1 MPSQNLYR
9 KSYNKIKYFH
19 LLHETNVKCT
29 EDILIF
35 SSFGEAFNMNITKT
49 SIFSKITFKTQD
61 QAQVKLL
68 TRLPGINWNANTV
81 CDRVLILFFILV

>member
-9 KSYNKIKYFH
+9 KSYNKIKYFQ

-35 SSFGEAFNMNITKT
+35 SSFGEAFNM
-49 SIFSKITFKTQD
+49 
-61 QAQVKLL
+61 KLL
-68 TRLPGINWNANTV
+68 KLQFLAKSLSKLKTKPK
-81 CDRVLILFFILV
+81 